1 MSLEEAER
9 ILVASPPD
17 PLGHAITR
25 VFRPLLANI
34 LLDNENPK
42 FHVVRK
48 NNKLIKS
55 VLQRLP
61 ESVVQTLFD
70 AIDFKLE
77 CRNDSEMIYT
87 FGGDVQKLSMSDNF
101 FSYIEEKLRERR
113 LGTSRFQPPL
123 ASRVE
128 LDWKERKDALIQEI
142 RRDIDERRRDINESR
157 LAKAQDALCH
167 DDFTSVESLK
177 EKSRLTLLNRGRLR
191 NSLFGCQ
198 HFSLRRMT
206 HGRAYV
212 CKEGCPADFL
222 EAHWH
227 LFTGRNMLYSHIAHL
242 TPDGST
248 AVHVGVEHG
257 YQYNSIPGTVN
268 FRETIHFS
276 AKRVNEESGALDL
289 LEHPNQPRTACVY
302 CGVPFSKLFI

>member
-9 ILVASPPD
+9 ILVESPPD

-34 LLDNENPK
+34 LLDNENHK

-177 EKSRLTLLNRGRLR
+177 EKSRLPLLNRGDYATHFLVV
-191 NSLFGCQ
+191 NIFHFG
-198 HFSLRRMT
+198 
-206 HGRAYV
+206 G
-212 CKEGCPADFL
+212 
-222 EAHWH
+222 
-227 LFTGRNMLYSHIAHL
+227 
-242 TPDGST
+242 
-248 AVHVGVEHG
+248 
-257 YQYNSIPGTVN
+257 
-268 FRETIHFS
+268 
-276 AKRVNEESGALDL
+276 
-289 LEHPNQPRTACVY
+289 
-302 CGVPFSKLFI
+302 